1 MIPLLAAVALTALS
15 PSDGSFDVSA
25 PSAVIMEAQTGK
37 VLWSKGASTPRFPA
51 STTKIMTALL
61 LLEHCR
67 SEELIKADA
76 SCESVD
82 GASLHLKAGET
93 ITAANMLRA
102 ILLRSANDACEMVA
116 KHISG
121 SVPSFAKLMNER
133 AKAIGCTAT
142 TFENPHGLNCQ
153 SHLTTAHDL
162 ALIAREAMK
171 DPDFRSVVK
180 NRKVAIDRSL
190 NKEDLLM
197 VSKNK
202 FLLADKTADGI
213 KTGYTKDAGHC
224 FVGSATR
231 NGYRV
236 ITVVL
241 KSADW
246 LADTESMVNW
256 AFENHI
262 RQVVAKAGALSYEAP
277 VAHGYPESVRC
288 AVKDNVI
295 DVSRKSGTQSPIVD
309 ELLDDGL
316 EAPLKKG
323 DRVGYVSY
331 TDRDGYTQRIP
342 LVATADVERRATV
355 QGIVGTPTL
364 IVAGLAGWGAVR
376 VSKRSKRRTLKVV
389 RSRR

>member
-1 MIPLLAAVALTALS
+1 MIPLLAVVALTALS
-15 PSDGSFDVSA
+15 PSDGSFDVLA
-25 PSAVIMEAQTGK
+25 PSAVIMESQTGK
-37 VLWSKGASTPRFPA
+37 ILWSKGASTPRFPA

-76 SCESVD
+76 SCESID
-82 GASLHLKAGET
+82 GASLHLKEGET

-121 SVPSFAKLMNER
+121 SVPRFAQLMNER
-133 AKAIGCTAT
+133 AKAIGCTGTA
-142 TFENPHGLNCQ
+142 FENPHGLNCK

-246 LADTESMVNW
+246 LTDTESMVNW
-256 AFENHI
+256 AFENHV
-262 RQVVAKAGALSYEAP
+262 RQVVAKAGTLSYEAQ
-277 VAHGYPESVRC
+277 VVNGYSDSVRC

-295 DVSRKSGTQSPIVD
+295 DVSRKAGTRLPVVD
-309 ELLDDGL
+309 EVLDEGL
-316 EAPLKKG
+316 EAPIKKG
-323 DRVGYVSY
+323 DRVGYLSY

-342 LVATADVERRATV
+342 LVATTDVERRAIA

-376 VSKRSKRRTLKVV
+376 VSKRSKRRTLRVV